1 VGYAWVMIYGL
12 RTWWNAAVGTQFLDL
27 HVEPLSLVIGFVSAV
42 VVAMLAVWWALRQL
56 RGLSARE
63 LLTGATE
70 KALTEA
76 ARQRRGAIA
85 LVTAAVCALVA
96 VALIVGVTG
105 GMVPATE
112 AFAGLSWPVVAFFV
126 AGVALLTASLS
137 LLAAW
142 LAKDRSAA
150 VRGHGLAGLGR
161 LGLRNAARHRQ
172 RSVFTVGMIASA
184 TFVIVAV
191 AAGHRNPAEEEPDK
205 SSGNGGFTLV
215 AETTQPILADLNS
228 EAGREKLNL
237 RFNERIQDRAK
248 RKQAL
253 EYNELLGEM
262 DVMPFRVKPGEDA
275 SCLNIYQTR
284 LPSVLGVPR
293 RMVERGGFRFVGAE
307 RENPWTL
314 LEEELPPE
322 KINGRT
328 VPVVPVLGDMN
339 TLNYSL
345 HKAVGDTIAVPNE
358 ENVEFK
364 LKIVGM
370 LDGSVFQGV
379 LLMSEENFLR
389 FYRDEDPGYEYFL
402 IEIPLDDATQ
412 LETALE
418 TKLGDYGFDA
428 EQVSD
433 RLAEFLAVQNTYLS
447 TFQALGGL
455 GLLLGTLG
463 LATVM
468 LRNVLER
475 RAELALLRAV
485 GFATGSVSALVLWEN
500 ALLLL
505 WGLVAGTVSALL
517 AMLPHLTSTGA
528 DPRWLAAFVLA
539 GMGAVFAVGMA
550 AALLAVAEA
559 VRTPIVATLRGE

>member
-1 VGYAWVMIYGL
+1 
-12 RTWWNAAVGTQFLDL
+12 
-27 HVEPLSLVIGFVSAV
+27 
-42 VVAMLAVWWALRQL
+42 
-56 RGLSARE
+56 
-63 LLTGATE
+63 
-70 KALTEA
+70 
-76 ARQRRGAIA
+76 
-85 LVTAAVCALVA
+85 
-96 VALIVGVTG
+96 
-105 GMVPATE
+105 
-112 AFAGLSWPVVAFFV
+112 VVAFFV

-205 SSGNGGFTLV
+205 SSGNGDFTLV

-228 EAGREKLNL
+228 KEGREELNL
-237 RFNERIQDRAK
+237 GFNERMKDRAK
-248 RKQAL
+248 HERAI
-253 EYNELLGEM
+253 EFNELLTEM

-284 LPSVLGVPR
+284 LPTVLGVPR
-293 RMVERGGFRFVGAE
+293 RMIERGGFRFVGAE
-307 RENPWTL
+307 RDNPWTL

-528 DPRWLAAFVLA
+528 DPRWLAA
-539 GMGAVFAVGMA
+539 
-550 AALLAVAEA
+550 
-559 VRTPIVATLRGE
+559 